1 MLVLAISYASPVR
14 WLFFRDLQQ
23 IIGIVLQIGMW
34 ATPILWDISVLTD
47 QMKPFFKLNPMVY
60 IVNGYR
66 SAIYEQEW
74 FFEHFIPLRISGFYG
89 YALLCRLFDL

>member
-1 MLVLAISYASPVR
+1 MLAISYVTCAVVV
-14 WLFFRDLQQ
+14 FFRDLQQ

-74 FFEHFIPLRISGFYG
+74 FFEHFIPLRISGFFTVT
-89 YALLCRLFDL
+89 LFLCRLFDL